1 MTTTSAPAR
10 RPRPLPTGP
19 AWTEE
24 AIDLLKL
31 VRHLAAAELAPRVE
45 EYEAEAAFPRDLLR
59 TLGRAGLLGL
69 PYPQEYGGGGQP
81 YEVYL
86 TVLETLAQQWLGVAQ
101 SVNIHVLSCY
111 GLAAFG
117 TDEQRAAWLPDML
130 GGELLGAN
138 CVSEAE
144 AGSDISALRTTAV
157 LREGGYAVNGVK
169 SWVSHAGAAD
179 YYNVFCRTGGDG
191 VRGLSLLLA
200 PAGTP
205 GIRPQALERKMG
217 VRSSP
222 TAQIVFDGAEIP
234 EERRIG
240 RPGKG
245 FLIAMGL
252 FDRGRLGIAACAV
265 GLAQAALDYAV
276 AYAKTRQQ
284 FGKAIITFQG
294 LGFLL
299 ADMATQVAAARSLLL
314 DAARRLDAGEP
325 VSAAAAQAKLFATDT
340 AMRVTTDAVQVLGGY
355 GYVTDHPTER
365 WMREAK
371 LLQLI
376 EGTNQIQRLVISTS
390 L

>member
-1 MTTTSAPAR
+1 MPTNAPTR
-10 RPRPLPTGP
+10 HPQPTGP

-24 AIDLLKL
+24 ALDLLNL
-31 VRHLAAAELAPRVE
+31 VRQVASAELAPQVE
-45 EYEAEAAFPRDLLR
+45 KFESDAIFPRELLK

-69 PYPQEYGGGGQP
+69 PYPQQYGGGGQP

-86 TVLETLAQQWLGVAQ
+86 TVLETLAQHWLGVAQ

-117 TDEQRAAWLPDML
+117 TEEQQAAWLPDML

-138 CVSEAE
+138 CISEAE
-144 AGSDISALRTTAV
+144 AGSDISALRTTAT
-157 LREGGYAVNGVK
+157 LQEHRYIVNGVK

-179 YYNVFCRTGGDG
+179 YYNVFCRTGSDG

-200 PAGTP
+200 PAGTS
-205 GIRPQALERKMG
+205 GIRLQAPERKMG

-222 TAQIVFDGAEIP
+222 TAQIVFDEAEISQD
-234 EERRIG
+234 RRIG

-265 GLAQAALDYAV
+265 GLAQAALDYAI

-284 FGKAIITFQG
+284 FGKPIISFQG
-294 LGFLL
+294 IGFML
-299 ADMATQVAAARSLLL
+299 ADMATQVTAARALLL
-314 DAARRLDAGEP
+314 DAARQLDAGRP
-325 VSAAAAQAKLFATDT
+325 PSAAAAKAKLFATDT
-340 AMRVTTDAVQVLGGY
+340 AMHVTTDAVQVLGGY
-355 GYVTDHPTER
+355 GYVSDHPTER

>member
-1 MTTTSAPAR
+1 MTAT
-10 RPRPLPTGP
+10 PLPTHRPSPDGP

-24 AIDLLKL
+24 ALDLLNL
-31 VRHLAAAELAPRVE
+31 VRTLAAAELAPRVDAN
-45 EYEAEAAFPRDLLR
+45 EAEATFPRDLLR

-69 PYPQEYGGGGQP
+69 PYPQQYGGGGQP

-86 TVLETLAQQWLGVAQ
+86 TVLETLAQYWLGVAQ

-117 TDEQRAAWLPDML
+117 TEEQRAAWLPDML

-138 CVSEAE
+138 CISESE
-144 AGSDISALRTTAV
+144 AGSDIAALRTTATPHDK
-157 LREGGYAVNGVK
+157 GYALNGVK
-169 SWVSHAGAAD
+169 SWVSHAGVAD
-179 YYNVFCRTGGDG
+179 YYNVFCRTGSDG
-191 VRGLSLLLA
+191 VRGLSLLLV
-200 PAGTP
+200 PADTP
-205 GIRPQALERKMG
+205 GVRPQARERKMG

-222 TAQIVFDGAEIP
+222 TAPIVFDEAEIA
-234 EERRIG
+234 EDRRIG

-265 GLAQAALDYAV
+265 GLAQAALGYAV
-276 AYAKTRQQ
+276 AYAKNRQQ
-284 FGKAIITFQG
+284 FGKPIISFQG
-294 LGFLL
+294 VGFML

-314 DAARRLDAGEP
+314 DAARQFDAGRP
-325 VSAAAAQAKLFATDT
+325 SSAAAAKAKLFATDT

-355 GYVTDHPTER
+355 GYVVDHPAER

-371 LLQLI
+371 LLQLV
-376 EGTNQIQRLVISTS
+376 EGTNQIQRLVIATS

>member
-1 MTTTSAPAR
+1 MPTTTASTHR
-10 RPRPLPTGP
+10 SQPTGP

-24 AIDLLKL
+24 ALDLLNL
-31 VRHLAAAELAPRVE
+31 VRQLAAAELAPRVDE
-45 EYEAEAAFPRDLLR
+45 HESRATFPRELLR

-69 PYPQEYGGGGQP
+69 PYPQQYGGGGQP

-86 TVLETLAQQWLGVAQ
+86 TVLETLAQHWLGVAQ

-117 TDEQRAAWLPDML
+117 TEEQRAAWLPDML

-138 CVSEAE
+138 CISEAE
-144 AGSDISALRTTAV
+144 AGSDISALRTTATPN
-157 LREGGYAVNGVK
+157 ENGYAVNGVK

-179 YYNVFCRTGGDG
+179 YYNVFCRTGRDG

-200 PAGTP
+200 PADTP
-205 GIRPQALERKMG
+205 GIHPGTQERKMG

-222 TAQIVFDGAEIP
+222 TAQVVFDEAEIA
-234 EERRIG
+234 EDRRIG

-276 AYAKTRQQ
+276 AYAKTRKQ
-284 FGKAIITFQG
+284 FGKPIISFQG
-294 LGFLL
+294 IGFML

-314 DAARRLDAGEP
+314 DAARRLDAGQP
-325 VSAAAAQAKLFATDT
+325 SSAAAAQAKLFATDT

-355 GYVTDHPTER
+355 GYVADHPAER